1 MRRPRQRGI
10 RDFPSVPAGE
20 SPRGRAQDAAFAAG
34 RVPTVAAKA
43 NFGNLGAASGLVECV
58 TSLLA
63 MRHGTLFPLLNYE
76 TADPDC
82 GILPARRGAPAG
94 DICLS
99 SAVTPQGQAG
109 ALVLRGWPATA

>member
-1 MRRPRQRGI
+1 VTHVHAVGASTVVGDR
-10 RDFPSVPAGE
+10 E
-20 SPRGRAQDAAFAAG
+20 EAAAMHDVLGAAAG